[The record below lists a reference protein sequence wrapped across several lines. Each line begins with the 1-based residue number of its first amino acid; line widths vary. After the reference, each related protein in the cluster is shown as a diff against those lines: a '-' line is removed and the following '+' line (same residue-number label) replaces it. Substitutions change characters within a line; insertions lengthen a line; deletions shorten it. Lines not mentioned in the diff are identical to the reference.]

1 MNKQEFIESKVRLLY
16 VVNEQLEVKNIGDSE
31 KFGLLKLIE
40 ILNGYSF
47 DNRLQK
53 KGLLSHTIVDSL
65 DIDYSIGE
73 LFLKFDNDI

>member
-16 VVNEQLEVKNIGDSE
+16 AVNKQLEVKNISDSE
-31 KFGLLKLIE
+31 KFGLIKLIE